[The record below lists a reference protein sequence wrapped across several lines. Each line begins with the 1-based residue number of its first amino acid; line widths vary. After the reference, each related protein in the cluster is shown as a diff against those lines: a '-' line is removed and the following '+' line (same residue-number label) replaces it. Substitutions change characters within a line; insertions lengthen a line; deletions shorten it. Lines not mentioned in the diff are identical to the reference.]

1 MKNTKQSKIIRLT
14 ASYFIIMIM
23 AIIIVYPL
31 VWVFGASLTPG
42 TSISSFSIIPD
53 NPTFDHYKELF
64 NLEESY
70 YLQWYWNTIK
80 VSVISMLSAVIT
92 VSLMAYSFS
101 RYRFVGRKN
110 GLVTFLILQMIPNF
124 AALIAIFVLANV
136 TGLINTHFGLILIYI
151 GGAIPMNTWLMKGYL
166 DSIPKELDESARMDG
181 AGHFR
186 IFWQIVMP
194 LAKPMLAVVAVFSF
208 ITPFTD
214 FILAKVLLREPEQYT
229 LAVGLYELVSRQ
241 YGSEFTLFAAGS
253 ILIAIPIAIL
263 FLSLQ
268 KYFVSGLTA
277 GGIKG

>member
-1 MKNTKQSKIIRLT
+1 MNMKKAKIWRLT
-14 ASYFIIMIM
+14 GTYLVIAFM
-23 AIIIVYPL
+23 AVIIIYPL

-42 TSISSFSIIPD
+42 TSLSSFNIIPK
-53 NPTFDHYKELF
+53 NPTLDHYKELF
-64 NLEESY
+64 NPEESL
-70 YLQWYWNTIK
+70 YLRWYWNTLKICIITM
-80 VSVISMLSAVIT
+80 VASVIT

-110 GLVTFLILQMIPNF
+110 GLISFLILQMIPNF

-136 TGLINTHFGLILIYI
+136 TGLINTHLGLILIYI
-151 GGAIPMNTWLMKGYL
+151 GGSIPMNTWLMKGYL

-186 IFWQIVMP
+186 IFWQIIMP
-194 LAKPMLAVVAVFSF
+194 LAKPMIAVVAVFTF

-214 FILAKVLLREPEQYT
+214 FILAKVLLRQPEQYT
-229 LAVGLYELVSRQ
+229 LAVGLYDLVSRQ

-263 FLSLQ
+263 FISLQ
-268 KYFVSGLTA
+268 KYFISGLTA